1 MKSNIHQKFV
11 IIDQRTVWYGNIN
24 FLSYKSE
31 DENIMRL
38 TSLNI
43 ANELMGTIEDKTAN
57 RKLETAIQQKL
68 F

>member
-1 MKSNIHQKFV
+1 ME
-11 IIDQRTVWYGNIN
+11 GNAATICC
-24 FLSYKSE
+24 KSE

-43 ANELMGTIEDKTAN
+43 ANELMDTIEDKTAN
-57 RKLETAIQQKL
+57 PKLETAVQQKL